1 MKSIF
6 RKPVQILFAL
16 SLLLGATPEVRAG
29 SCALEFSKLITQDQS
44 TRAFVQDDFIQKVLG
59 VEQASYVFFGQRS
72 IDAKAFNDAV
82 ELLGKDLSVENVQK
96 AHKRLTGG
104 RAKLGFRTAGDAK
117 VIGTQSFKGR
127 FALSPAELQAIEAN
141 PFLTFLP
148 ADDYKKIGPKELDF
162 AVGDIVFPNAS
173 DVSKFED
180 LLSPATLKAVKS
192 AKSKPGDDH
201 QVNAAI
207 LEDLLTW
214 TLRDAEKQIEAGG
227 KRPEVVLSMLEWRIR
242 SLGLYY
248 EPTFEK
254 SGRYLV
260 SDYSTIQ
267 QNRSMEL
274 AEAIVDAFAEKHG
287 VLTGHSQTL
296 SRGFRPQLQDPMERW
311 VAYLDDAIKG
321 QGSRD
326 LSKLVRGIKKLEA
339 GLSGDEQAIF
349 QDYYMTRIL
358 TGTRLAGASADDI
371 LSDFRNFK
379 KIHYSKEIGKT
390 ARTLL
395 IPIEF
400 IRRFGEKMPNPTEYL
415 QSFYHL
421 DSTLFRGVSNPRA
434 MKESDFIDYFKSY
447 KGRQASEL
455 SRTVFEEREDLTK
468 LAMLRFNADLIE
480 GRVGY
485 EALQH
490 ANKHMSWEAPNSSK
504 TYLVSL
510 TDFDT
515 VAFRF
520 AADKG
525 YVSGSSA
532 NKLGTAH
539 FVMET
544 YRPKSGA
551 VDFNE
556 FRKTDPTFRNFFP
569 RQREVAIAGGVDPY
583 SVRRIYELE
592 QYLPSEKPPAVG
604 PEKHARIV
612 RIFER
617 DEKNPLLIWVLE
629 KTDGTNWKRTRS
641 IPLRAK

>member
-1 MKSIF
+1 LKSF
-6 RKPVQILFAL
+6 FKKPLQILFTIIFFVCGI
-16 SLLLGATPEVRAG
+16 SDVRAG
-29 SCALEFSKLITQDQS
+29 SCALEFGKLIAQDQS
-44 TRAFVQDDFIQKVLG
+44 TRVFVQDDFIQKVLG

-72 IDAKAFNDAV
+72 VDAKAFDEAV
-82 ELLGKDLSVENVQK
+82 ELLTKGISVETIQK

-104 RAKLGFRTAGDAK
+104 KAKLGFRTAGDAK

-141 PFLTFLP
+141 PFLTFVP
-148 ADDYKKIGPKELDF
+148 ADDYKKVGPRELDF

-180 LLSPATLKAVKS
+180 LLSAATLKAARS
-192 AKSKPGDDH
+192 AKAKPGDDH
-201 QVNAAI
+201 EVNAAI

-227 KRPEVVLSMLEWRIR
+227 KRPEVILSMLEWRIR

-260 SDYSTIQ
+260 SDYSSIQ

-287 VLTGHSQTL
+287 LRGKSQEL
-296 SRGFRPQLQDPMERW
+296 SRGFRPQLHDPMEKW
-311 VAYLDDAIKG
+311 VAYMGDAIEG

-326 LSKLVRGIKKLEA
+326 LSKLMTGIRSIEA
-339 GLSGDEQAIF
+339 GLSGEEQSIF
-349 QDYYMTRIL
+349 RDYYMTRIL
-358 TGTRLAGASADDI
+358 TGTRLAGASAEDL
-371 LSDFRNFK
+371 LSDFRKFK
-379 KIHYSKEIGKT
+379 KIHYSKEIGQT

-400 IRRFGEKMPNPTEYL
+400 IRQFGEKPQNPAEYL
-415 QSFYHL
+415 KSFYHL

-434 MKESDFIDYFKSY
+434 MKEGDFIDYFKSY

-569 RQREVAIAGGVDPY
+569 RQREVAIAGGVDPH

-617 DEKNPLLIWVLE
+617 DEKNPMLIWVLE
-629 KTDGTNWKRTRS
+629 KTDGKNWTRTRS
-641 IPLRAK
+641 IPLRTK